1 MKTVELSVVTEVS
14 VVSVVELVVD
24 VVNVL
29 DVDVSVELMVVV
41 PVAVCA
47 GDVSGVGLARDGD
60 VAIRMIRKNSIT
72 PSVTAWACERV
83 GERLIP
89 FSYAHFS

>member
-1 MKTVELSVVTEVS
+1 

-29 DVDVSVELMVVV
+29 EVDVSVELMVVV

-47 GDVSGVGLARDGD
+47 GYVSGVGLARDGD
-60 VAIRMIRKNSIT
+60 VATRRTRKNSIT
-72 PSVTAWACERV
+72 PSVTAFACERI
-83 GERLIP
+83 EDRLIP
-89 FSYAHFS
+89 FSYAHFF

>member
-1 MKTVELSVVTEVS
+1 M
-14 VVSVVELVVD
+14 VSVVELVVD

-29 DVDVSVELMVVV
+29 EVDVSVELIVVV

-47 GDVSGVGLARDGD
+47 GNVSGVGFARDGE
-60 VAIRMIRKNSIT
+60 VAIRRTRKNSIT

-89 FSYAHFS
+89 FSCAHFS

>member
-1 MKTVELSVVTEVS
+1 VKTVELRVVTVVS

-29 DVDVSVELMVVV
+29 EVDVNVELIVVV

-47 GDVSGVGLARDGD
+47 GYVSGVGLARDGEVD
-60 VAIRMIRKNSIT
+60 TRRTRKNSIT
-72 PSVTAWACERV
+72 PSVTACACERV
-83 GERLIP
+83 EDRLIP
-89 FSYAHFS
+89 FTVMLTS